1 MKKTDYSKIA
11 DKKEDLKNTLNL
23 RIINEGA
30 LLSCV
35 ARKNE

>member
-1 MKKTDYSKIA
+1 MRETDYSKIA
-11 DKKEDLKNTLNL
+11 DKKQDLKNAPNL
-23 RIINEGA
+23 RIVSEGA